1 MLTLFCILNSNN
13 WNSYCDMYSE
23 LNDGSLVPYY
33 YFTIYY
39 ILSIFIMLNIVV
51 SFIMEIYSVVLDDS
65 RPN

>member
-1 MLTLFCILNSNN
+1 
-13 WNSYCDMYSE
+13 MYSE
-23 LNDGSLVPYY
+23 LNDGSEVPYY